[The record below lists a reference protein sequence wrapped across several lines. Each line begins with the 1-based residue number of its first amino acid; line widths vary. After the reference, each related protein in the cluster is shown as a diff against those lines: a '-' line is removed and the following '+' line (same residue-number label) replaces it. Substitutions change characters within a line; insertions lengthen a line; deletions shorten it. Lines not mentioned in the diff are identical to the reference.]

1 MRTITTPLVTWK
13 HGKRIGITVHTTRMM
28 DNIKVILL
36 EPPFSHLALWLFDVM
51 VVYRFLFVRLSEMR

>member
-51 VVYRFLFVRLSEMR
+51 VVYSLR